1 MAEERHDTSPLDNTV
16 NAAIQTAKTAKQAKQ
31 VADGIKNAKNA
42 AKGAQAAYSTATAAG
57 GSVAGSTI
65 GTAIAGPL
73 GTVVGFLVTNKTFQ
87 KVVAAIMAAIL
98 LFLFIIVNFIGIL
111 FSYLGFMD
119 ANSFANEAQSKELAA
134 IRSRIEQVLEV
145 EAYQTEL
152 LSIIS
157 QEHDMKLQE
166 MHCLEHKVQE
176 YAQKKLEKENKEIS
190 ITAVERAAVAWKYRE
205 LIEQAA
211 ADVIFEE
218 VSVTDQM
225 IPQLEFA
232 FNGETYV
239 FDNRL
244 YFRYLKKRKTV
255 IRKLGIAWA
264 RELQHREIM
273 RRIFEAEVNSKV
285 QLLLKKQPERIEKI
299 RTLRNALEKVHHT
312 VIVVVRG
319 KQGVFEYFHIDA
331 EVLKNTNGKYP
342 LSQISGQERKRLKE
356 KYGADKIW
364 DVEEIYQVGARN
376 IWYYNV
382 MAEQKQAA

>member
-1 MAEERHDTSPLDNTV
+1 MRNVP
-16 NAAIQTAKTAKQAKQ
+16 KW
-31 VADGIKNAKNA
+31 
-42 AKGAQAAYSTATAAG
+42 AKGNAFAKRFFKWLRKKNNPALLTGDAVFTKVSSRGFTFAYMGPDMENRASHLYQGMDFVGLFNQKTFEFTDVAYSLRTLLNIPEG
-57 GSVAGSTI
+57 KK
-65 GTAIAGPL
+65 
-73 GTVVGFLVTNKTFQ
+73 FRFQ
-87 KVVAAIMAAIL
+87 R
-98 LFLFIIVNFIGIL
+98 GC
-111 FSYLGFMD
+111 
-119 ANSFANEAQSKELAA
+119 
-134 IRSRIEQVLEV
+134 
-145 EAYQTEL
+145 
-152 LSIIS
+152 
-157 QEHDMKLQE
+157 

-211 ADVIFEE
+211 GDVIFEKT
-218 VSVTDQM
+218 SVADQL
-225 IPQLEFA
+225 IPQPEFA

-255 IRKLGIAWA
+255 IRKLGKAWA
-264 RELQHREIM
+264 KELQHRETM
-273 RRIFEAEVNSKV
+273 RRIFETEVNSKV

-356 KYGADKIW
+356 KYGVDKIW